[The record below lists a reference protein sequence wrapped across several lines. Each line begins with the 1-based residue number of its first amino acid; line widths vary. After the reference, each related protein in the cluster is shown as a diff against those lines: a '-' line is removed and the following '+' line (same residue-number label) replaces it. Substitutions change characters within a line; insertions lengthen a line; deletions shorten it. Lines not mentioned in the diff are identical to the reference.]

1 MWRQGAK
8 VGEVSASMIVGGAF
22 GPFLDFDL
30 VPFPI
35 HFQYPLSPL
44 FPQFLETRKI
54 KRYL

>member
-1 MWRQGAK
+1 MGVGDK